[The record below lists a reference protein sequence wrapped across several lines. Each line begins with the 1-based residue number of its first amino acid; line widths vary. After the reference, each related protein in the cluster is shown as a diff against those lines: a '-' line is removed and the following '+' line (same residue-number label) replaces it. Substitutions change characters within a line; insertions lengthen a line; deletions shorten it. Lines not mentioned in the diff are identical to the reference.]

1 MKKVKTI
8 PFDFVLEA
16 LESMHPRVNPMFG
29 CHAIYIGEKIMLIVR
44 LKQPE
49 DPDNGIW
56 VARSPED
63 NQSLNE
69 SVYKAFRKLHYSPIK
84 ESHEPYF
91 FDQHCVVYYRIGGF
105 CSAATGRSDDQAG
118 HDSSCETGPRLI

>member
-16 LESMHPRVNPMFG
+16 LEAMHPRVNPMFG

-63 NQSLNE
+63 NQSLNRQFPTLRSITIFGDKQTSWQNLPYDSDDFE
-69 SVYKAFRKLHYSPIK
+69 ERAFEICDLIK
-84 ESHEPYF
+84 KGDP
-91 FDQHCVVYYRIGGF
+91 RIGKV
-105 CSAATGRSDDQAG
+105 
-118 HDSSCETGPRLI
+118 PKPKKKK